1 MKTGIDGEYVS
12 EEYEK
17 IALFMTKNNLV
28 EIRLE
33 YSGSGDSGEITD
45 ITSYEL
51 KDGKK
56 EVVVV
61 SNEIQDI
68 LEDTFMGIV
77 SPNFN
82 NSGSYGNASFTLE
95 DGVLK
100 FNCDHYDVIESTEN
114 SFYERDLL
122 DTTLL

>member
-1 MKTGIDGEYVS
+1 MKTGIDGEYIS

-33 YSGSGDSGEITD
+33 YSGSGDSGEISD
-45 ITSYEL
+45 ITSYKL

-68 LEDTFMGIV
+68 LEKTFIGIV
-77 SPNFN
+77 NPNFN
-82 NSGSYGNASFTLE
+82 NSGSYGNASFILE
-95 DGVLK
+95 AGVLK
-100 FNCDHYDVIESTEN
+100 FNCDHCDVIETTEDST
-114 SFYERDLL
+114 YEQDLL